1 MSADTIEAVTE
12 AQDAQR
18 AWLRSLADHN
28 EKKNPKAAKDLRL
41 VAQNLEFIMGRVSKI
56 YAARITAD
64 GIAFKNAADAAA
76 ADKQKSLDDLKATF
90 PPAADVLDPDD
101 KSMLAAEADALGL
114 DAVTGEKKAQ

>member
-28 EKKNPKAAKDLRL
+28 EKKNPKVAKDLRL

-56 YAARITAD
+56 YAARTTAD

-76 ADKQKSLDDLKATF
+76 ADKQKALDDLKATF
-90 PPAADVLDPDD
+90 PPAADVLDADD